1 MSFSEQLKRLLI
13 LNNMKAADLARA
25 TGLSEA
31 AISDYLKGKKE
42 PRGKQS
48 IAIAKALNVS
58 LDVLW
63 ETGFQNDTQNTKK
76 STTVSDDE
84 LWKALNIDPSK
95 EALVH
100 WIMKLDQDDR
110 EKFMKA
116 ISMYSQLDAY
126 DRGGIIE
133 RMAILL
139 EQDKYAIRK
148 TSSNGKAV

>member
-48 IAIAKALNVS
+48 IAIAKALKVS

-76 STTVSDDE
+76 PTIVSKAHHRKRWWALEST
-84 LWKALNIDPSK
+84 
-95 EALVH
+95 
-100 WIMKLDQDDR
+100 
-110 EKFMKA
+110 
-116 ISMYSQLDAY
+116 
-126 DRGGIIE
+126 
-133 RMAILL
+133 
-139 EQDKYAIRK
+139 
-148 TSSNGKAV
+148 

>member
-63 ETGFQNDTQNTKK
+63 ETGFQNSTQNTKK
-76 STTVSDDE
+76 PTIVSDDE
-84 LWKALNIDPSK
+84 LWKALNIDPSN

-100 WIMKLDQDDR
+100 WIMKLEQDDC
-110 EKFMKA
+110 EKFMQA

-133 RMAILL
+133 RMVVLL

>member
-13 LNNMKAADLARA
+13 LNNMKAVDLARA

-84 LWKALNIDPSK
+84 LWKVFNTDPSK

-133 RMAILL
+133 RMAVLL

>member
-63 ETGFQNDTQNTKK
+63 ETGFQNRTQNTKK
-76 STTVSDDE
+76 PTIVSDDE
-84 LWKALNIDPSK
+84 LWKAFNTDPAK
-95 EALVH
+95 ATLAR
-100 WIMKLDQDDR
+100 WIMTLEQDDR

-133 RMAILL
+133 RMAVLL

-148 TSSNGKAV
+148 ESSNGKAV